1 MESYWKCT
9 TGFDCGPVLKG
20 NPCYWALCSEWEL
33 AVKNI
38 TPIKLEQSVQYNED
52 LTNQG
57 LLKPCFIDHAAMD
70 FSGDE
75 GPGLWPM
82 EPLTDEELKVVLLD
96 PDYNVFD
103 LNA

>member
-9 TGFDCGPVLKG
+9 TECDFVLKG
-20 NPCYWALCSEWEL
+20 NPLYWALCSEWEL

-38 TPIKLEQSVQYNED
+38 IPLKLEQSVQYNEE
-52 LTNQG
+52 LANQG
-57 LLKPCFIDHAAMD
+57 LIKPCFIDPAAMD
-70 FSGDE
+70 FSGE
-75 GPGLWPM
+75 TGPGLWPM
-82 EPLTDEELKVVLLD
+82 EPLTKEELLD